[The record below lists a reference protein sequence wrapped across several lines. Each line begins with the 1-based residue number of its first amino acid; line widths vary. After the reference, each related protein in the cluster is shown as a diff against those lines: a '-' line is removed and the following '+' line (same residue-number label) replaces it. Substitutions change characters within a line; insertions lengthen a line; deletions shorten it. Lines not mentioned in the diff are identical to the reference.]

1 MEPDRTEAFKVFTD
15 AFTMWAQ
22 RIRKVQSDSIEAYA
36 VMEKEF
42 AINTKNYK
50 KSSDLFLVNATT
62 YWAAIASIS
71 SNLSQTAEHLSRQC
85 NKASGYQI
93 DMGEMEDVF
102 EQQKQ
107 WNKKHL
113 LDPRKAR
120 RGDEQRN

>member
-1 MEPDRTEAFKVFTD
+1 MDYDRTDAFKTFTD

-22 RIRKVQSDSIEAYA
+22 RIKKVQTDSLEAYA
-36 VMEKEF
+36 LLEKEF

-50 KSSDLFLVNATT
+50 KSNDVFIVNATT

-71 SNLSQTAEHLSRQC
+71 SNLSKTAEHLSQQC

-102 EQQKQ
+102 EQQRV
-107 WNKKHL
+107 WNEKHL
-113 LDPRKAR
+113 LNSRKAR
-120 RGDEQRN
+120 AGDELRN

>member
-22 RIRKVQSDSIEAYA
+22 RIRKVQSDSIEAFA
-36 VMEKEF
+36 AMEKEF

-71 SNLSQTAEHLSRQC
+71 SNLAQTAEHLSRQC

-120 RGDEQRN
+120 AGDEQRN